1 MLERLEFSIGGI
13 FTGYKTVTI
22 WTQDETMYVTYR
34 GDRRE
39 PDHVYS
45 KAVTALKRQKLED
58 RLEKIKINSWKK
70 AYEDPSV
77 LDGTQWELA
86 YKEQGKRRRHISGSN
101 AYPENWNDFIGAIG
115 VAVPEI
121 RCEKT
126 EEW

>member
-34 GDRRE
+34 GDRTDRNHE
-39 PDHVYS
+39 YS

-58 RLEKIKINSWKK
+58 RLETLKINSWKK
-70 AYEDPSV
+70 AYEDPST
-77 LDGTQWELA
+77 LDGTEWELE
-86 YKEQGKRRRHISGSN
+86 YKEQGKRCRHISGCN

-115 VAVPEI
+115 VVVREI
-121 RCEKT
+121 RCEKI